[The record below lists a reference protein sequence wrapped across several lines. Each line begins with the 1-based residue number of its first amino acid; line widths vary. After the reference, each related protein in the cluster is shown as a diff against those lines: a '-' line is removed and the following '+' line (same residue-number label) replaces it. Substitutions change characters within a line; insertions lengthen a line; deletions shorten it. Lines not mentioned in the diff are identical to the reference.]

1 MPQEFYRH
9 VSEAIH
15 SNKSRRSY
23 YRQVAGRR
31 AWWTSTIL
39 IFTERLTIPIA
50 RRFDRMALPFNERG
64 IPVVE
69 DDFVEMSLI
78 LPKETPPR
86 HLGEPDRISR
96 SVVRRLT
103 RNARKASMAALKRGN
118 YAIVQQELA
127 AAIHELEAVERQY
140 DLHFAMTKHLLES
153 AGLAAL
159 RAPVY
164 IRASSGEAGN
174 LCRKFVALQV
184 KVIDKGI
191 FLDRMAQ
198 SSHRKGAGIIVNDVP
213 DIPFLAELAQESR

>member
-9 VSEAIH
+9 VSEAIQ

-23 YRQVAGRR
+23 YHQQAGNK

-39 IFTERLTIPIA
+39 IFSERLTIPIA
-50 RRFDRMALPFNERG
+50 RRYDRMALPFNEHG

-69 DDFVEMSLI
+69 DDFAEMSLI

-86 HLGEPDRISR
+86 HQGQPDRLSR
-96 SVVRRLT
+96 LELKRLAK
-103 RNARKASMAALKRGN
+103 NARKASMAALKRGN

-127 AAIHELEAVERQY
+127 AAIRGLEAVEQKY
-140 DLHFAMTKHLLES
+140 NLHFAMTRHLLES

-184 KVIDKGI
+184 KVIDRGI
-191 FLDRMAQ
+191 FLDKMAQ
-198 SSHRKGAGIIVNDVP
+198 ASHRKGVGIIVNDVP
-213 DIPFLAELAQESR
+213 DIPFLAELAQDKR

>member
-15 SNKSRRSY
+15 SNKSRRNY
-23 YRQVAGRR
+23 YRQEAGSK

-39 IFTERLTIPIA
+39 IFSERLTIPIA
-50 RRFDRMALPFNERG
+50 RRYDRMALPFNERG

-69 DDFVEMSLI
+69 DDFVEMSLV
-78 LPKETPPR
+78 LPRETPPR
-86 HLGEPDRISR
+86 HQGVADRISR
-96 SVVRRLT
+96 SVVKRLAKK
-103 RNARKASMAALKRGN
+103 ARKASMAALKRGN
-118 YAIVQQELA
+118 YGIVQQELA
-127 AAIHELEAVERQY
+127 AAIRELEVVEEKH
-140 DLHFAMTKHLLES
+140 DLHFAMTRHLLES

-184 KVIDKGI
+184 RVIDKGI

-213 DIPFLAELAQESR
+213 DIPFLAELAQDNR

>member
-1 MPQEFYRH
+1 MAQEFYRH

-15 SNKSRRSY
+15 TNKSRRRY
-23 YRQVAGRR
+23 YRQIAGRK

-39 IFTERLTIPIA
+39 IFSEKFTIPIA

-69 DDFVEMSLI
+69 DDFAEMSLI

-86 HLGEPDRISR
+86 HQGVPDRISR
-96 SVVRRLT
+96 SEVKRLG
-103 RNARKASMAALKRGN
+103 RSAGKVSMAALKRGN

-127 AAIHELEAVERQY
+127 AAIHELEAIEQQY

-184 KVIDKGI
+184 RVIDKGI

-198 SSHRKGAGIIVNDVP
+198 SSHRKGAGIIVNDIP
-213 DIPFLAELAQESR
+213 NIPFLTELAQDKR